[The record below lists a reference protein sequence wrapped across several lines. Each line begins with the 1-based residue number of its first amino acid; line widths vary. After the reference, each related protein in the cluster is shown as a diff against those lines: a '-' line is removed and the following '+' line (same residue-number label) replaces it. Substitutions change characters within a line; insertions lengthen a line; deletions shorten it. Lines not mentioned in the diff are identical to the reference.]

1 MCWNCLSLSCYNCFT
16 YVNVSFLGL
25 LFLLKNFVSWAY
37 FYVMQ
42 ARNIKSLER
51 HGDNDLKVWNGK
63 REESASFSLKLFPST
78 LFLLNEW
85 KIPWEDMV
93 LLDKLLFRDFSRM
106 KILFLC
112 RSFLIDSVII
122 IREKV
127 TQWHIALL
135 AL

>member
-51 HGDNDLKVWNGK
+51 HGDNDLKVWNGE

>member
-1 MCWNCLSLSCYNCFT
+1 M
-16 YVNVSFLGL
+16 
-25 LFLLKNFVSWAY
+25 
-37 FYVMQ
+37 
-42 ARNIKSLER
+42 E
-51 HGDNDLKVWNGK
+51 K

-127 TQWHIALL
+127 TQ
-135 AL
+135 